1 MNQNLNDNLEPQ
13 SQDEQP
19 QVIYQSMDKIIYYEP
34 NIYRLRKK
42 IEKLFEQRLEYLQRG
57 ESVPSE
63 LQNELDEQLSLFY
76 FSIDSSFEF
85 KKEVD

>member
-63 LQNELDEQLSLFY
+63 LQNELDEKLSLFY